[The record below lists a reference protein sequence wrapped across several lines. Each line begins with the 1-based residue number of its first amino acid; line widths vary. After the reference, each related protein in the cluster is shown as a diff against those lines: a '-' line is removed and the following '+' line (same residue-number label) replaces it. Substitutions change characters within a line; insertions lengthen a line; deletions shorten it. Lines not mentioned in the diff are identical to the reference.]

1 MSCLLRKRPADR
13 RLDPFGQPT
22 GLTPLGAEHLD
33 NGEVEL
39 RFFGQPHA
47 FDDGR

>member
-1 MSCLLRKRPADR
+1 MSCLLPKWPTDP
-13 RLDPFGQPT
+13 RLYPFGHPT
-22 GLTPLGAEHLD
+22 GLTALGAEHLD

-47 FDDGR
+47 FDDER